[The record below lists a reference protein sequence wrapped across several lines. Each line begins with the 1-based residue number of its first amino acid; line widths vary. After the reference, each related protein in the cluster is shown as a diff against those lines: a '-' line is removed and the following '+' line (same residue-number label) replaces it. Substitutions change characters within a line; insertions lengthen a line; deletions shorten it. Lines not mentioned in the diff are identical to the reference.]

1 MFFRYFES
9 SVIIVELFG
18 LMTTPLKII
27 VSVSCPTL
35 LSHTFVTCFIS
46 YLPLL
51 FLTSFLLSF
60 LLFLLS
66 FIPFSHF
73 PNLLHFFYPL
83 FPISLAVRISFFF
96 LNSLNLLYLFIL
108 QGELFT
114 QMVHSSPVLTPCMFE
129 YVYFARPDSVRR
141 VHITYTQISHL

>member
-1 MFFRYFES
+1 
-9 SVIIVELFG
+9 
-18 LMTTPLKII
+18 MTTLLKII

-35 LSHTFVTCFIS
+35 LSHVFVSCFIS
-46 YLPLL
+46 YLLL
-51 FLTSFLLSF
+51 MFLTSFLLSF
-60 LLFLLS
+60 LLLFLLS
-66 FIPFSHF
+66 FLPFSHF

-96 LNSLNLLYLFIL
+96 SNLPFFLNTSAIWSLNLLYLFIS

-129 YVYFARPDSVRR
+129 YVYFARPDSVRQ
-141 VHITYTQISHL
+141 VHITYSEISHL

>member
-1 MFFRYFES
+1 M
-9 SVIIVELFG
+9 IIVELFG
-18 LMTTPLKII
+18 LMTTLLKIV

-35 LSHTFVTCFIS
+35 LSYAFATCFIS

-51 FLTSFLLSF
+51 FPTSFLLSF
-60 LLFLLS
+60 LLLFLLS
-66 FIPFSHF
+66 FLPFSHF
-73 PNLLHFFYPL
+73 PYLLHFFYPF

>member
-1 MFFRYFES
+1 
-9 SVIIVELFG
+9 
-18 LMTTPLKII
+18 MTTLLKIV

-35 LSHTFVTCFIS
+35 LSHEFVTCFIS

-60 LLFLLS
+60 LPLFLLS
-66 FIPFSHF
+66 SLPFSHF
-73 PNLLHFFYPL
+73 PYLLHFLYPF
-83 FPISLAVRISFFF
+83 FPISLAVRFSFFF
-96 LNSLNLLYLFIL
+96 SNPSFFLNTSTIWSLNLLYFFIS

-129 YVYFARPDSVRR
+129 YVYFARPDSVRQ
-141 VHITYTQISHL
+141 VHITYSEISF